1 MRNGVKTDH
10 LGSSLTDLVTSLMV
24 IFILLLLVFLNNRAS
39 QQAVVVKDLLQNL
52 KVNLKDGGGE
62 SQGPQHGGDGEQ
74 RASLQEDVKDPG
86 TLLFIVPARV
96 MNFASNESKL
106 NPEGETFIR
115 RTIPQLAAILG
126 DPRFR
131 PHIDT
136 LIVEGHTD
144 RNQPA
149 SLPTNQGEA
158 WNLRLSQD
166 RSMEVVKQCL
176 SALESR
182 PELRE
187 FFMKKLS
194 ASGRGQS
201 EPVRPDA
208 SDDENRR
215 VVFKIRVKS
224 DGVQQEVAGAMNQAS
239 LGTRKQTNY

>member
-1 MRNGVKTDH
+1 MRTTARTDH
-10 LGSSLTDLVTSLMV
+10 LASTLTDLVTSLMV

-39 QQAVVVKDLLQNL
+39 QQAVVVKDLLQDL
-52 KVNLKDGGGE
+52 KVNLKDSGGE
-62 SQGPQHGGDGEQ
+62 SQGPRHGGDGD
-74 RASLQEDVKDPG
+74 LQAKLEEDVKDPG
-86 TLLFIVPARV
+86 TLLFIVPGRV

-115 RTIPQLAAILG
+115 RTIPQLAGILG

-131 PHIDT
+131 QHIDT

-144 RNQPA
+144 RNQPT
-149 SLPTNQGEA
+149 SLPPNQGEA

-176 SALESR
+176 ATLESR

-208 SDDENRR
+208 SDEENRR

-224 DGVQQEVAGAMNQAS
+224 DGVQQEVAGAMNQAALES
-239 LGTRKQTNY
+239 RKLTNY